1 MPGGLWGRVGGLVM
15 LAMTVAGCAGRGAGD
30 GAEPSG
36 EKYLAVWAGDADRK
50 HSDFLAIINA
60 DWGSRSYGKVIRT
73 IPVKSR
79 GNEPHGVN
87 GELRFDRRLFAT
99 GLLTNRVFVFD
110 LRDPEKGTLSY
121 VYEAKPG
128 ERTLGAPRQVATLP
142 GGRVAVTCAD
152 QLGYTGDPREVLGAP
167 GGLLVLGNDGKFVK
181 EIPAVGPGSRAYV
194 TAPGGVAIR
203 SQANLLITTNEAHG
217 FAGTTRGEL
226 MPGITVQTWALP
238 NLTLGRPAVLEAG
251 PRGEENLGPH
261 TPRLFRGRPFALVN
275 THEGGALYV
284 SDSLQTESPLFKL
297 AFDFGAG
304 SKPGEAAITPD
315 DRWYVTALTGKNQVV
330 SLDVR
335 DPWKPRRVASVNF
348 NRDPGADADD
358 GGAAREGGPHAL
370 AMALDGVRI
379 AVADYGVDVPT
390 YALDGDRRVYMLR
403 LDRATG
409 GLRFDTAFRDET
421 TDEVGVDFDRTSW
434 PHGDTG
440 PARPRGLLF
449 VAPPAEED

>member
-1 MPGGLWGRVGGLVM
+1 MPGGLWGRVCGLVV
-15 LAMTVAGCAGRGAGD
+15 LAVVAAGCAGSGG
-30 GAEPSG
+30 GPGNEPAG

-50 HSDFLAIINA
+50 HSDFLAIIDA

-87 GELRFDRRLFAT
+87 GELRYDRRLFAT

-110 LRDPEKGTLSY
+110 LRDPEKGTLSQ
-121 VYEAKPG
+121 VYEPKAG
-128 ERTLGAPRQVATLP
+128 QTLGAPRNVATLP

-152 QLGYTGDPREVLGAP
+152 RIGYTGDPREVLGAP
-167 GGLLVLGNDGKFVK
+167 GGLLILGNDGKFVK
-181 EIPAVGPGSRAYV
+181 EVPASGQGSRAYV
-194 TAPGGVAIR
+194 TAPGGIAIR
-203 SQANLLITTNEAHG
+203 SQAGMLVTTNEAHG

-226 MPGITVQTWALP
+226 MPGITVQTWAVP
-238 NLTLGRPAVLEAG
+238 ALTPGRSAVLQAG

-261 TPRLFRGRPFALVN
+261 TPRLFRSRPFALVN

-284 SDSLQTESPLFKL
+284 SDSLATEDPLFKL
-297 AFDFGAG
+297 VFDFGAG

-335 DPWKPRRVASVNF
+335 DPWKPRRVSSVRF
-348 NRDPGADADD
+348 DRDPGAGEEE
-358 GGAAREGGPHAL
+358 GGAREGGPHAL

-403 LDRATG
+403 LDRTTG
-409 GLRFDTAFRDET
+409 NLRFDTAFRDET

-440 PARPRGLLF
+440 PARPRGMLF
-449 VAPPAEED
+449 IAPGPPEEDD